1 VKDRALIPVLAI
13 LAVAL
18 VGGGLLLLAA
28 RPEPIRITIN
38 PPPPTATPAPLGVY
52 VTGAVTQPESVV
64 VVPPGS
70 RVEDAINAAGGAL
83 VDADLERLNLA
94 APLRDGDHVHV
105 PRYGE
110 VSAAAGTTG
119 GVSGGALNI
128 NAATAE
134 ELEALPGI
142 GPALAGRIIAYREQ
156 NGNFT
161 SMADLDAVEGIG
173 PSLIGQLE
181 GLIRFD

>member
-1 VKDRALIPVLAI
+1 MKDRALLPVLVV

-28 RPEPIRITIN
+28 RPEPIHITIN

-52 VTGAVTQPESVV
+52 VTGAVTQPDSVV

-70 RVEDAINAAGGAL
+70 RIEDAINAAGGAL
-83 VDADLERLNLA
+83 VDADLEHLNLA
-94 APLRDGDHVHV
+94 APLRDGAHVHV

-110 VSAAAGTTG
+110 VSETVGT
-119 GVSGGALNI
+119 VNSGALNI
-128 NAATAE
+128 NTAAAE
-134 ELEALPGI
+134 ALETLPGI
-142 GPALAGRIIAYREQ
+142 GPSLAARIIAHREQ

-161 SMADLDAVEGIG
+161 SLADLEAVSGIG

>member
-1 VKDRALIPVLAI
+1 MKDRALIPVLVV

-28 RPEPIRITIN
+28 RPEPIHITIN

-52 VTGAVTQPESVV
+52 VTGAVMQPETVV
-64 VVPPGS
+64 TLPPGS

-83 VDADLERLNLA
+83 VDADLEHLNLA

-110 VSAAAGTTG
+110 VSASAGAVGST
-119 GVSGGALNI
+119 GGALNI
-128 NAATAE
+128 NTATAE
-134 ELEALPGI
+134 ELETLPGI
-142 GPALAGRIIAYREQ
+142 GPALAARIIAYREQ

-161 SMADLDAVEGIG
+161 SMADLEAVSGIG
-173 PSLIGQLE
+173 PSLISQLE
-181 GLIRFD
+181 TLIRFD

>member
-1 VKDRALIPVLAI
+1 MKDRALLPVLII

-18 VGGGLLLLAA
+18 VGGGFLLLAS

-38 PPPPTATPAPLGVY
+38 PPPPTATAAPLGIY

-70 RVEDAINAAGGAL
+70 RIEDAINAAGGAL
-83 VDADLERLNLA
+83 VDADLEHLNLA
-94 APLRDGDHVHV
+94 ALLRDGDHVHV

-110 VSAAAGTTG
+110 ISEAADTVGT
-119 GVSGGALNI
+119 VNGGALNI
-128 NAATAE
+128 NTATAE

-142 GPALAGRIIAYREQ
+142 GEAIASRIIAYREQ

-161 SMADLDAVEGIG
+161 SMADLEAVEGIG
-173 PSLIGQLE
+173 PSLSGQLT
-181 GLIRFD
+181 GLVRFE

>member
-1 VKDRALIPVLAI
+1 MMKDRALIPVLVV

-18 VGGGLLLLAA
+18 VGGGFLLLAS
-28 RPEPIRITIN
+28 RPEPIHITIN
-38 PPPPTATPAPLGVY
+38 PPPPTATPAPLGIY
-52 VTGAVTQPESVV
+52 VTGAVMQPENVV
-64 VVPPGS
+64 IVPPGS

-83 VDADLERLNLA
+83 VDADLEYLNLA
-94 APLRDGDHVHV
+94 ALLRDGDHVHV

-110 VSAAAGTTG
+110 VSSTVGTANT
-119 GVSGGALNI
+119 GALNV
-128 NAATAE
+128 NTATAK

-142 GPALAGRIIAYREQ
+142 GPAIAARIVAYREQ

-161 SMADLDAVEGIG
+161 SMSDLEAVSGIG

-181 GLIRFD
+181 GLIRFE